1 MCGIAGTM
9 SLKGELNLPES
20 RVPETLQALR
30 HRGPDGSGHWKNTTI
45 ALFHSRLSIIDVDPR
60 SSQPMWNKEC
70 SAVIVFNGE
79 IFNYRELQQQY
90 NIQCST
96 QSDTEIILYLLDRF
110 PAEEVLPQLTG
121 FFALAYYRVKENEL
135 LLARDRYGEK
145 PLYVFE
151 DDNTI
156 SFASEPEALIR
167 MGMKAALNHEVLYH
181 FLHFN
186 YVPAN
191 LSLYKGVTQLAPGQ
205 LLRVKHDDVN
215 RNEWYTLPK
224 PSASI
229 TNIHGATTEL
239 HSLMESAVRSRM
251 VADVPIGGFLS
262 GGIDSSIV
270 CALAVREN
278 KSFRTFSIGFSDA
291 SYFDESSY
299 AEEVAEHIGA
309 AHTTYKISSR
319 DILDSIEPLLQH
331 QSEPFADSSALAVN
345 VLCKSAQ
352 REIKVALTGDGADEL
367 FGGYNKHTAEF
378 RLRNNTLWN
387 AAVSA
392 GAPLLGI
399 IPASRASATG
409 NIVRKLRKYK
419 EGLQLNANDRYYR
432 WAGFTNKSDL
442 VKLLRPD
449 FVIDEAAIESIR
461 ISISDKVESFNDV
474 LYNDIR
480 TVLPGDMLVKGD
492 RMSMLNGLE
501 IRSPF
506 LDHRIVEYALRC
518 HEQLKNNGNKG
529 KLLLREA
536 FKNELPSSVF
546 ERPKKGFEVPLQQ
559 WLRYDLRHLTERYLN
574 QDFLENQ
581 CIFQNTEVQALLKQ
595 LHSNNPGDAA
605 ARVWGLLTF
614 NCWYAKYLM

>member
-224 PSASI
+224 P
-229 TNIHGATTEL
+229 
-239 HSLMESAVRSRM
+239 
-251 VADVPIGGFLS
+251 
-262 GGIDSSIV
+262 
-270 CALAVREN
+270 
-278 KSFRTFSIGFSDA
+278 
-291 SYFDESSY
+291 
-299 AEEVAEHIGA
+299 
-309 AHTTYKISSR
+309 
-319 DILDSIEPLLQH
+319 
-331 QSEPFADSSALAVN
+331 
-345 VLCKSAQ
+345 
-352 REIKVALTGDGADEL
+352 
-367 FGGYNKHTAEF
+367 
-378 RLRNNTLWN
+378 
-387 AAVSA
+387 
-392 GAPLLGI
+392 
-399 IPASRASATG
+399 
-409 NIVRKLRKYK
+409 
-419 EGLQLNANDRYYR
+419 
-432 WAGFTNKSDL
+432 
-442 VKLLRPD
+442 
-449 FVIDEAAIESIR
+449 
-461 ISISDKVESFNDV
+461 
-474 LYNDIR
+474 
-480 TVLPGDMLVKGD
+480 
-492 RMSMLNGLE
+492 
-501 IRSPF
+501 
-506 LDHRIVEYALRC
+506 
-518 HEQLKNNGNKG
+518 
-529 KLLLREA
+529 
-536 FKNELPSSVF
+536 
-546 ERPKKGFEVPLQQ
+546 
-559 WLRYDLRHLTERYLN
+559 
-574 QDFLENQ
+574 
-581 CIFQNTEVQALLKQ
+581 
-595 LHSNNPGDAA
+595 
-605 ARVWGLLTF
+605 
-614 NCWYAKYLM
+614 

>member
-9 SLKGELNLPES
+9 SLKGELLLPES
-20 RVPETLQALR
+20 RIPETLQSLR
-30 HRGPDGSGHWKNTTI
+30 HRGPDGSGHWKNDTI

-60 SSQPMWNKEC
+60 SSQPMWNKDGT
-70 SAVIVFNGE
+70 AVIVFNGE

-96 QSDTEIILYLLDRF
+96 QSDTEILLHLLDRF
-110 PAEEVLPQLTG
+110 PANQVLQQLTG
-121 FFALAYYRVKENEL
+121 FFAFAYYRVKDNEL

-145 PLYVFE
+145 PLYVHE
-151 DDNTI
+151 DLNTI
-156 SFASEPEALIR
+156 SFASEPDALIR
-167 MGMKAALNHEVLYH
+167 MGMTATLNHEVFYH

-191 LSLYKGVTQLAPGQ
+191 LSMFKGVTQLAPGQ
-205 LLRVKHDDVN
+205 LLFFKNGSITRSD
-215 RNEWYTLPK
+215 WYTIPK
-224 PSASI
+224 ASAAI
-229 TNIHGATTEL
+229 TNLEVAKVEL
-239 HSLMESAVRSRM
+239 RALMEKAVRSRM
-251 VADVPIGGFLS
+251 VADVTIGGFLS

-270 CALAVREN
+270 CALAVQEN
-278 KSFRTFSIGFSDA
+278 KSFRTFSIGFTDA
-291 SYFDESSY
+291 SYFDESVY
-299 AEEVAEHIGA
+299 AEEVAQHIGA
-309 AHTTYKISSR
+309 AHTTYKISSH
-319 DILDSIEPLLQH
+319 DVLNTIEPLLQH

-352 REIKVALTGDGADEL
+352 REVKVALTGDGADEL

-378 RLRNNTLWN
+378 RLRNNAIWN

-392 GAPLLGI
+392 STPLFGM
-399 IPASRASATG
+399 IPASRTSVTG

-419 EGLQLNANDRYYR
+419 EGLQLHPNERYYR
-432 WAGFTNKSDL
+432 WAGYTVKSDL
-442 VKLLRPD
+442 VSLLRSD
-449 FVIDEAAIESIR
+449 FVLNETVVEAIR
-461 ISISDKVESFNDV
+461 QGISGNVEGFNDV
-474 LYNDIR
+474 LYNDIII
-480 TVLPGDMLVKGD
+480 VLPGDMLVKGD

-506 LDHRIVEYALRC
+506 LDHNVVEYALQC
-518 HEQLKNNGNKG
+518 HEQLKNNGKKG

-536 FKNELPSSVF
+536 FKNDLPSSVF

-559 WLRYDLRHLTERYLN
+559 WLQTDLRHLTERYLN

-581 CIFQNTEVQALLKQ
+581 GIFEITEVKALLTQ